1 MKHHCVQLESVV
13 HNFRVRGIE
22 SRSEKHVLLQSYYF
36 TMLKVIEKCTSTHR
50 NRQTVSLNESQHNT
64 VELIGIIFQRRDL
77 GFR

>member
-13 HNFRVRGIE
+13 HNFRVRVIE
-22 SRSEKHVLLQSYYF
+22 SRSEKHVLLPSYYF
-36 TMLKVIEKCTSTHR
+36 TMLKVIEKSTITHR

-64 VELIGIIFQRRDL
+64 VELIRIIFQRRDL